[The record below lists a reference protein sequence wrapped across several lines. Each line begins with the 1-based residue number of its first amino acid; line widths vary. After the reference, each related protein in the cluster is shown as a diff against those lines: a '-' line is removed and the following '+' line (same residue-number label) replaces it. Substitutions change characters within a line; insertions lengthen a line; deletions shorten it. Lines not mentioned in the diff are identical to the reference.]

1 MTRREELLP
10 FLRRL
15 LVTIGVLAIVALCI
29 ILRDVWILAFAAVLV
44 AVAFRSLSSEIGRW
58 TRLSSK
64 WSLTVAVLV
73 VVVLVGGAAF
83 LAWPQIQTQMPNLF
97 DRIAEALREIE
108 ATFDV
113 QLPDNMEELTSTLGG
128 MADQLW
134 SGLVTVLSALA
145 VIISS
150 LLLVIVGGIFIAAEP
165 HRYRDG
171 LVLLFPK
178 YWHDKVR
185 NGMDKIGEGLSLW
198 LRAQLIAMLVV
209 GILTG
214 VGAWAIGLPSPL
226 ALGLIAGLGEFVP
239 IIGPFVATVP
249 ALLIA
254 FTEDTQLLVW
264 TIVVYVAVQQ
274 FEANLLT
281 PLLQRQIVAIPP
293 VLLLFSLVALG
304 LIFGI
309 PGIIVA
315 APLTVAIYVGV
326 REFYVR
332 DLLKEDHLLADPV
345 EPPKEEELIPEPG
358 SGPHKPATS
367 RRRRSPRD
375 VAPS

>member
-1 MTRREELLP
+1 MTRREELVP

-15 LVTIGVLAIVALCI
+15 LVTIGVLLIVAVALL
-29 ILRDVWILAFAAVLV
+29 LRDVWILAFAAALV

-58 TRLSSK
+58 TRLNSK
-64 WSLTVAVLV
+64 WSLTLAVLV
-73 VVVLVGGAAF
+73 VIVVVGGAAV
-83 LAWPQIQTQMPNLF
+83 LAWPQIATQMPNLF

-108 ATFDV
+108 STFNI
-113 QLPDNMEELTSTLGG
+113 QIPDNMEELTSTLGG

-134 SGLVTVLSALA
+134 SGLVTVLSAL
-145 VIISS
+145 VTIVSS

-165 HRYRDG
+165 RRYRDG

-185 NGMDKIGEGLSLW
+185 NGMDRIGEGLTLW
-198 LRAQLIAMLVV
+198 LRAQLVAMVVV
-209 GILTG
+209 GVLTG
-214 VGAWAIGLPSPL
+214 IGAWAIGLPSPL

-239 IIGPFVATVP
+239 ILGPFVATVP
-249 ALLIA
+249 ALIIA
-254 FTEDTQLLVW
+254 FAEDTQLLVW
-264 TIVVYVAVQQ
+264 TIVVYIAVQQ

-304 LIFGI
+304 LLFGI
-309 PGIIVA
+309 PGIVVA

-332 DLLKEDHLLADPV
+332 DLLKEDHLLEEPA
-345 EPPKEEELIPEPG
+345 EPPKEEPLIG
-358 SGPHKPATS
+358 DKPADKPKPAP
-367 RRRRSPRD
+367 RKRRSARRE
-375 VAPS
+375 APG